1 MIFTSLGILV
11 ASGCFLIAGI
21 VRSSVPLLVVSLIGT
36 AAAAFLLLAT
46 ADLARRRAWEAS
58 GMPGMPSMAVAGAA
72 PPGTQ
77 PVVMYVPTSGPGTA
91 VAAPPVAPAPSTAT
105 GATPFLGYDDM
116 SAAQVTKLI
125 SSGALTVEQLVA
137 VKKYERAN
145 ASRKSV
151 LDRIDRALRQ

>member
-1 MIFTSLGILV
+1 MIFTSLGILI

-58 GMPGMPSMAVAGAA
+58 GMPSMAMAGGA

-77 PVVMYVPTSGPGTA
+77 PVVMYVPTSDPGTA
-91 VAAPPVAPAPSTAT
+91 VAAPPVAPAPNGAS
-105 GATPFLGYDDM
+105 GATPFLGFDDM

-137 VKKYERAN
+137 VRKYERAN

>member
-1 MIFTSLGILV
+1 MIFTSLGILI
-11 ASGCFLIAGI
+11 ASACFLIAGI

-46 ADLARRRAWEAS
+46 ADLARRRAWENA
-58 GMPGMPSMAVAGAA
+58 GLPVAAGGGG

-77 PVVMYVPTSGPGTA
+77 PVVMYVPTNEPA
-91 VAAPPVAPAPSTAT
+91 PVIAAPPAPSTTT
-105 GATPFLGYDDM
+105 GNGSGSPFLGYDDM

-125 SSGALTVEQLVA
+125 SSGALTTEQLLA
-137 VKKYERAN
+137 VRKYEKAN

-151 LDRIDRALRQ
+151 LDRIDRAIRS